1 MADETREQLERQP
14 KQSGFSYFGY
24 DSAVVQEHYVASE
37 ASLVA
42 DLFLPHLQPGMSL
55 LDCGCGPGTITL
67 GLAEATA
74 PGEVVG
80 IDLEPSMIER
90 ANAFAS
96 ERQVAN
102 VRFQV
107 ADIHELPFPDS
118 SFDAVFT
125 SAVLEHLVDPVKA
138 LQEIRRVLKLGGL
151 VGVVSTDWS
160 EPLVSPPDESVRQF
174 FELFEKG
181 FRHRGGSLNRGRH
194 LGTMLRQAG
203 FNVTEFAASYG
214 NAATPDAVQTAVD
227 GYVSWL
233 ENLPLFDEIVELGW
247 TDHPTLERI
256 GAGMRQWSKHPDA
269 FLATGKCRAVAR
281 KD

>member
-125 SAVLEHLVDPVKA
+125 SAVLEHLENPVDA
-138 LQEIRRVLKLGGL
+138 LKEIRRVLRPGGL

-160 EPLVSPPDESVRQF
+160 EPLISPPDESVRQF

-181 FRHRGGSLNRGRH
+181 FKRRGGSLNRGRH
-194 LGTMLRQAG
+194 LRIMLREAG
-203 FNVTEFAASYG
+203 FNVTEFVASYG
-214 NAATPDAVQTAVD
+214 NSATPEAVQTAVE
-227 GYVSWL
+227 GYVSWI
-233 ENLPLFDEIVELGW
+233 ENLPLFDQIVELGW
-247 TDHPTLERI
+247 VDHLTLERI

-281 KD
+281 KE

>member
-1 MADETREQLERQP
+1 MAGGTPERPETQP
-14 KQSGFSYFGY
+14 KQPGFSYFGY
-24 DSAVVQEHYVASE
+24 DSPAVQEHYIASE

-42 DLFLPHLQPGMSL
+42 DFFLPHLQSGMSL

-90 ANAFAS
+90 ANAFAR

-125 SAVLEHLVDPVKA
+125 SAVLEHLDNPVDA

-151 VGVVSTDWS
+151 VGVVSTDWG
-160 EPLVSPPDESVRQF
+160 EPLISPPDESVRQF

-181 FRHRGGSLNRGRH
+181 FKHRGGSLNRGRH
-194 LGTMLRQAG
+194 LRIMLREAG
-203 FNVTEFAASYG
+203 FDVTEFMASYG
-214 NAATPDAVQTAVD
+214 NSATPESVQTAVD

-233 ENLPLFDEIVELGW
+233 ENLPLFDQVVELGW
-247 TDHPTLERI
+247 ADHPTLERI

-281 KD
+281 KE